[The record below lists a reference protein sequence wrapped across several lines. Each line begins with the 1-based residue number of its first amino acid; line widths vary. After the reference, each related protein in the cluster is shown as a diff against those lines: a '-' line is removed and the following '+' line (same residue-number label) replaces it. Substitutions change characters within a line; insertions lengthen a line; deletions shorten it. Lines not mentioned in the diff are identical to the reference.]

1 MKNVTKRGGLKMPA
15 NLRLVPRAPSA
26 EKQKVKRAGR
36 KSDAD
41 YGRDGHKYL
50 TADQV
55 GALIKEARH
64 SRNGLRDALMVSLCY
79 HHGLRVSELLAL
91 RWNAV
96 NFKAADMAVNR
107 IKNGRSN
114 RQPLDGDDLRA
125 LRALYRERKSDE
137 WIFTSEQGGPFTRD
151 GFAKLLKAAAKRTG
165 IKNVHPHALRHAC
178 GHVLAVKGKETRLLG
193 EWLGHR
199 NLNNT
204 GVYTEG
210 VSARFRGMWD

>member
-1 MKNVTKRGGLKMPA
+1 MATNS
-15 NLRLVPRAPSA
+15 RLVRKAPSA
-26 EKQKVKRAGR
+26 EKQKVKRVGR

-41 YGRDGHKYL
+41 YGRDGHRYL
-50 TADQV
+50 TPDQV
-55 GALIKEARH
+55 EALIKAARQ

-96 NFKAADMAVNR
+96 NFKAGDMAVNR

-114 RQPLDGDDLRA
+114 RQPLDGGDLRTI
-125 LRALYRERKSDE
+125 RALYRERKSDE

-151 GFAKLLKAAAKRTG
+151 GFAKLLKAAAERAD
-165 IKNVHPHALRHAC
+165 IANVHPHALRHAC
-178 GHVLAVKGKETRLLG
+178 GHALAVKGKETRLLG

-204 GVYTEG
+204 AIYTEG
-210 VSARFRGMWD
+210 FSARFRGMWD